1 MLGSSKKGV
10 ITKEQGGVLD
20 DLSKMI
26 LELESASELA
36 FGNNTEVT
44 LNVITGKLTMEEYD
58 PEY

>member
-1 MLGSSKKGV
+1 
-10 ITKEQGGVLD
+10 
-20 DLSKMI
+20 MI